1 VRLSEWRKI
10 AFAPGPAKFMSNP
23 HPAPAP
29 EAADGAVGL
38 PPRLRPRLHAGAE
51 LTLELLRIYSAALSL
66 DIESIWILLCVTQQS
81 MGSFVLDPD
90 RAKVWNGAEVVSDAV
105 RSPLSRRAVAERTG
119 LPRETVRRKMAAMAD
134 QGLLMVDDYGGVRV
148 QSSGWSVGAL
158 EDIAARIEAAVEQH
172 QDRLGVAAGKV
183 Q

>member
-1 VRLSEWRKI
+1 
-10 AFAPGPAKFMSNP
+10 
-23 HPAPAP
+23 
-29 EAADGAVGL
+29 
-38 PPRLRPRLHAGAE
+38 
-51 LTLELLRIYSAALSL
+51 
-66 DIESIWILLCVTQQS
+66 
-81 MGSFVLDPD
+81 
-90 RAKVWNGAEVVSDAV
+90 
-105 RSPLSRRAVAERTG
+105 
-119 LPRETVRRKMAAMAD
+119 MAAMAD